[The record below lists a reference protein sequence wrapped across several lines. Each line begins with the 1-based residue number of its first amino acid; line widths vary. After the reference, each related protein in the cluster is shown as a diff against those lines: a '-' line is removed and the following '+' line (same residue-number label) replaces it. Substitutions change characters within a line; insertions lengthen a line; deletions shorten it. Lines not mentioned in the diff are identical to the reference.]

1 MQVFGVWSG
10 SREDEQG
17 PADVAVVM
25 PSLVRPSLVRAV
37 ESVYQQDFKGRIQVL
52 VGVDKP
58 SDARALLEELFASRP
73 ENVSIY
79 VLQLPY
85 STSRRHGGLHY
96 ALDGGSLRTAL
107 SFLANARFVAY
118 LDDDNLFLP
127 GHLSQLLASIGNNA
141 WAFSQRLIVDE
152 KTEQILGV
160 DVWDS
165 VGVDKGR
172 FAAQGGFVDPN
183 CLLLNKLA
191 LVYQLPA
198 WSETPGRKAINAADK
213 VLFRAIRGAPHVK
226 VEAATVKYFVRSTH
240 VFHSFISQARPPFT

>member
-1 MQVFGVWSG
+1 MQTFGVWAG
-10 SREDEQG
+10 GREDEQR

-25 PSLVRPSLVRAV
+25 PSLLRPSLVRAV

-58 SDARALLEELFASRP
+58 NNAPELVAALFASRP
-73 ENVSIY
+73 ENVSVY

-96 ALDGGSLRTAL
+96 ALDGGALRTIL
-107 SFLANARFVAY
+107 SFIANARFIAY

-127 GHLSQLLASIGNNA
+127 GHLRHLLAQIGDKA
-141 WAFSQRLIVDE
+141 WAFSQRLIVDQE
-152 KTEQILGV
+152 TDEILGV

-165 VGVDKGR
+165 VGVDRGR

-191 LVYQLPA
+191 LAYQLPA
-198 WSETPGRKAINAADK
+198 WSETPGRRAINAADK
-213 VLFRAIRGAPHVK
+213 VLFRAIRGAPHAR
-226 VEAATVKYFVRSTH
+226 VEAATVKYFIRKTH
-240 VFHSFISQARPPFT
+240 VFHGFISQARPAFT